1 MRKAHMGRWILRSVV
16 VLFVLGLAA
25 ATAWYFFGPVAV
37 EVVRPVRGPAV
48 EAVYGPGTVEP
59 VVMLP
64 IGPKV
69 IGRLAQLLADEGD
82 AVRQGQALAEL
93 DSREFAA
100 SVVEWEARVRY
111 SEAQF
116 KRASELFRS
125 RTGTEATLDQA
136 RNELDTARAALQRAQ
151 RQLAEMTLTAPADG
165 VIVRRDGEIGQLMQP
180 GDTIF
185 WMSCCDSLRISA
197 EIDEEDINSVK
208 PGQKVLIR
216 ADAFPNRVFEGTV
229 GEITPKGDPVARS
242 FRVRIR
248 LPADTPLMI
257 GMTADCNIVLEER
270 QDALLV
276 PASAVVG
283 DKVWLV
289 QDGTLVQRSVTLG
302 VGGDRMV
309 EVKAGLAG
317 SDLVVSRP
325 QSSLRDGRAARILQ
339 SAGSSP

>member
-1 MRKAHMGRWILRSVV
+1 MGRWILRSVV
-16 VLFVLGLAA
+16 VLFALGLAA
-25 ATAWYFFGPVAV
+25 GTAWYFFGPVAV

-69 IGRLAQLLADEGD
+69 IGRLAQLMADEGD
-82 AVRQGQALAEL
+82 TVRQGQALAEL
-93 DSREFAA
+93 DSRELAA
-100 SVVEWEARVRY
+100 SVVEWEARVHY
-111 SEAQF
+111 SETQF
-116 KRASELFRS
+116 RRASELFRS
-125 RTGTEATLDQA
+125 RTGTEAALDQA
-136 RNELDTARAALQRAQ
+136 RNELDTARAALERAQ
-151 RQLAEMTLTAPADG
+151 RQLAEMTLAAPADG
-165 VIVRRDGEIGQLMQP
+165 VIIRRDGEIGQLVQP

-185 WMSCCDSLRISA
+185 WMSCCDALRISA
-197 EIDEEDINSVK
+197 EIDEEDINGVK

-216 ADAFPNRVFEGTV
+216 ADAFPDRVFEGTV

-270 QDALLV
+270 QGALLV

-289 QDGTLVQRSVTLG
+289 QDGMLVQRSITLG
-302 VGGDRMV
+302 FGSDRMV
-309 EVKAGLAG
+309 EVKAGLTE
-317 SDLVVSRP
+317 SDLVVSQP
-325 QSSLRDGRAARILQ
+325 QSGLRDGRAARVVQ

>member
-1 MRKAHMGRWILRSVV
+1 MRKWVSRSVV
-16 VLFVLGLAA
+16 ALIVFGLVAA
-25 ATAWYFFGPVAV
+25 AAWYFFGPVAV
-37 EVVRPVRGPAV
+37 DVVQPVRGPAI

-69 IGRLAQLLADEGD
+69 IGRLAQLMADEGE

-111 SEAQF
+111 SEAQYR
-116 KRASELFRS
+116 RASELFRS
-125 RTGTEATLDQA
+125 RTGTEAALDQA
-136 RNELDTARAALQRAQ
+136 RNELDTARAALQRVQ
-151 RQLAEMTLTAPADG
+151 RQLAEMTLAAPADG
-165 VIVRRDGEIGQLMQP
+165 VIIRRDGEIGQLVQP

-185 WMSCCDSLRISA
+185 WMSCCDALRISA
-197 EIDEEDINSVK
+197 EIDEEDINGVK

-216 ADAFPNRVFEGTV
+216 ADAFPDRVFEGTV
-229 GEITPKGDPVARS
+229 SEITPKGDPVARS

-270 QDALLV
+270 QGALLV
-276 PASAVVG
+276 PASAIVE

-289 QDGTLVQRSVTLG
+289 QDGTLVRRSVTLG
-302 VGGDRMV
+302 VAGDRMV
-309 EVKAGLAG
+309 EVKAGLAE
-317 SDLVVSRP
+317 SDLVVTQP
-325 QSSLRDGRAARILQ
+325 QNGLRDGRAARVLR
-339 SAGSSP
+339 SPGS